1 MSRRAVAPASPVVR
15 SSTARNSSVLAAG
28 ALASRIAGW
37 ARITVLIAVFG
48 ATGTLDPF
56 LAAFRIPDIVFALVA
71 AGSIATVLVPQ
82 LSSLLENGEQRRA
95 QRLLGSVFVAM
106 LMLLGLFSLVVVFGA
121 TALSGLLVGG
131 LPSAQQRE
139 AADLSV
145 ILLVATNAL
154 ALSAICTSAAAA
166 RSRFG
171 VTAITGLVY
180 SAGTIA
186 GALIGGQAAGG
197 YGPAL
202 GTAAGAIA
210 VLVIAATV
218 LVRSNLRPARPNFR
232 DPLLRESLRSLLPR
246 VGSVVVVQ
254 LLLAYLISLAG
265 TTGPGAI
272 TIWSYAFTLLQ
283 VPLALVT
290 SSIGIAILP
299 KVAAQAARGNLAAVR
314 TLASSSVGVVVWMMA
329 PIATL
334 GALFS
339 YDAVRL
345 VVGGNIDDA
354 SAVATADLLRILL
367 LGLVAHGVISVVV
380 RLFYGMRD
388 TVRPT
393 VAELG
398 GNLVIFVLATLWVPL
413 AGVTGIATSLPLGT
427 WVEAV
432 VLLALL
438 IAHKQVLN
446 AVMVIGTTLF
456 AILAAL
462 LSAGLAAAIT
472 LPLLESARVSGVV
485 PAAAVAALGTATG
498 LAAYLALTIL
508 ARRREALPLLR
519 RIAPLAPKGLR
530 ALLLRAEVTA

>member
-1 MSRRAVAPASPVVR
+1 MSRRAVAPAAPVVR

-37 ARITVLIAVFG
+37 VRITVLIAVFG

-82 LSSLLENGEQRRA
+82 LSSLLEKGEQRRA

-106 LMLLGLFSLVVVFGA
+106 LVLLGLFSIVVVIGA
-121 TALSGLLVGG
+121 SALSGLLVGG

-171 VTAITGLVY
+171 VTAVTGLVY

-218 LVRSNLRPARPNFR
+218 LVRSNLRPARPNFH

-265 TTGPGAI
+265 TTGAGAI

-314 TLASSSVGVVVWMMA
+314 TLASSSVGAVVWMMA

-345 VVGGNIDDA
+345 VVGGNIDDP

-367 LGLVAHGVISVVV
+367 LGLVAHGVISVAV

-398 GNLVIFVLATLWVPL
+398 GNLVIFALATLWVPV
-413 AGVTGIATSLPLGT
+413 AGVAGIATSLPLGT
-427 WVEAV
+427 WLEAV

-438 IAHKQVLN
+438 IAHKRVLN
-446 AVMVIGTTLF
+446 SAMVIGTTLF
-456 AILAAL
+456 AIVAAL
-462 LSAGLAAAIT
+462 FSAGLAAAIT
-472 LPLLESARVSGVV
+472 LPLLESARLAGVV
-485 PAAAVAALGTATG
+485 PGAAVAALGTGVG
-498 LAAYLALTIL
+498 LAVYLALTIL

-530 ALLLRAEVTA
+530 TLLLRAEMAA

>member
-1 MSRRAVAPASPVVR
+1 MKRPTVAPVVR
-15 SSTARNSSVLAAG
+15 ASTARSSSVLAAG

-71 AGSIATVLVPQ
+71 AGSIASVLVPQ
-82 LSSLLENGEQRRA
+82 LSSLLEHGEQRRA

-106 LMLLGLFSLVVVFGA
+106 LLLLGLFSLLVVLGA
-121 TALSGLLVGG
+121 NALSGLLVGG

-139 AADLSV
+139 AAELSV
-145 ILLVATNAL
+145 ILLVATIAL

-186 GALIGGQAAGG
+186 GALIGGRAAGG

-210 VLVIAATV
+210 VLAIAATV
-218 LVRSNLRPARPNFR
+218 LMRSNLRPARPNFR
-232 DPLLRESLRSLLPR
+232 DPLLREALRSLLPR
-246 VGSVVVVQ
+246 VGSVVLVQ
-254 LLLAYLISLAG
+254 VLLAYLVALASS
-265 TTGPGAI
+265 TGPGAI

-314 TLASSSVGVVVWMMA
+314 TLATSSIGAVIWMMA

-345 VVGGNIDDA
+345 VVGGNIDNA

-367 LGLVAHGVISVVV
+367 LGLVAHGVISVAV
-380 RLFYGMRD
+380 RLFYGLRD

-398 GNLVIFVLATLWVPL
+398 GNLVIFALATLWVPL

-427 WVEAV
+427 WIEAA
-432 VLLALL
+432 VLIALL
-438 IAHKQVLN
+438 IAHKRVLN
-446 AVMVIGTTLF
+446 AATVVGTTLF
-456 AILAAL
+456 ALLAAL
-462 LSAGLAAAIT
+462 LSVGLAAVIT
-472 LPLLESARVSGVV
+472 SPLLEGARIAGVL
-485 PAAAVAALGTATG
+485 PGAAVAALGTTTG

-519 RIAPLAPKGLR
+519 RIAPLAPKRVR
-530 ALLLRAEVTA
+530 AILLRAEVAA

>member
-1 MSRRAVAPASPVVR
+1 MKRPTVAPVVR
-15 SSTARNSSVLAAG
+15 ASTARSSSVLAAG

-82 LSSLLENGEQRRA
+82 LSSLLEHGEQRRA

-106 LMLLGLFSLVVVFGA
+106 LLLLGLFSLLVVLGA
-121 TALSGLLVGG
+121 NALSGLLVGG

-139 AADLSV
+139 AAELSV
-145 ILLVATNAL
+145 ILLVATTAL

-186 GALIGGQAAGG
+186 GALIGGRAAGG
-197 YGPAL
+197 YGPAI
-202 GTAAGAIA
+202 GTAAGGIA
-210 VLVIAATV
+210 VLLIAATV
-218 LVRSNLRPARPNFR
+218 LMRSNLRPARPNFR
-232 DPLLRESLRSLLPR
+232 DPLLREALRSLLPR
-246 VGSVVVVQ
+246 VGSVVLVQ
-254 LLLAYLISLAG
+254 VLLAYLVALAAS
-265 TTGPGAI
+265 TGPGAI

-299 KVAAQAARGNLAAVR
+299 KVAAQATRGNLAAVR
-314 TLASSSVGVVVWMMA
+314 TLATSSIGVVIWMMA

-345 VVGGNIDDA
+345 VVGGNIDNA
-354 SAVATADLLRILL
+354 SAVATADLLRLLL
-367 LGLVAHGVISVVV
+367 LGLVAHGVISVAV
-380 RLFYGMRD
+380 RLFYGLRD
-388 TVRPT
+388 TARPT
-393 VAELG
+393 IAEIG
-398 GNLVIFVLATLWVPL
+398 GSLVIFALATLWVPL

-427 WVEAV
+427 WIEAA
-432 VLLALL
+432 VLIALL
-438 IAHKQVLN
+438 IAYKRVLN
-446 AVMVIGTTLF
+446 AATVVGTTLF
-456 AILAAL
+456 ALLAAL
-462 LSAGLAAAIT
+462 LSVGLAAVIT
-472 LPLLESARVSGVV
+472 SPLLEGARIAGVL
-485 PAAAVAALGTATG
+485 PGAAVAALGTTTG

-519 RIAPLAPKGLR
+519 RIAPLAPKRVR
-530 ALLLRAEVTA
+530 AILLRAEATT

>member
-1 MSRRAVAPASPVVR
+1 MKGPTVAPVVR
-15 SSTARNSSVLAAG
+15 ASTARSSSVLAAG

-37 ARITVLIAVFG
+37 ARVTVLIAIFG

-82 LSSLLENGEQRRA
+82 LSSLLERGEQRRA

-106 LMLLGLFSLVVVFGA
+106 LILLGLFSLLVVLGA
-121 TALSGLLVGG
+121 SALSGLVVGG

-145 ILLVATNAL
+145 ILLVATIAL

-180 SAGTIA
+180 SAGTIV
-186 GALIGGQAAGG
+186 GALIGGRAAGG

-218 LVRSNLRPARPNFR
+218 LFRSNLRPARPNFR
-232 DPLLRESLRSLLPR
+232 DPLLREALRSLLPR
-246 VGSVVVVQ
+246 VGSVVLVQ
-254 LLLAYLISLAG
+254 LLLAYLVSLAG
-265 TTGPGAI
+265 TTGAGAI

-299 KVAAQAARGNLAAVR
+299 KVAAQAARGNRTAVR
-314 TLASSSVGVVVWMMA
+314 TLATSSIGAVIWMMA

-334 GALFS
+334 GALYS

-345 VVGGNIDDA
+345 VVGGTIDDA
-354 SAVATADLLRILL
+354 SAVATADLLRLLL
-367 LGLVAHGVISVVV
+367 LGLVAHGVISVAV
-380 RLFYGMRD
+380 RLFYGLRD

-398 GNLVIFVLATLWVPL
+398 GNIVIFALATLWVPL
-413 AGVTGIATSLPLGT
+413 MGVTGIATSLPLGT
-427 WVEAV
+427 WIEAAALV
-432 VLLALL
+432 ALL
-438 IAHKQVLN
+438 ITHKQVLN
-446 AVMVIGTTLF
+446 AASVAGTTVFALF
-456 AILAAL
+456 AAL
-462 LSAGLAAAIT
+462 LSLGLATIIT
-472 LPLLESARVSGVV
+472 MPIIEGARTAGVI
-485 PAAAVAALGTATG
+485 PGAAVAALGTATG
-498 LAAYLALTIL
+498 LALYVALTIL
-508 ARRREALPLLR
+508 ARRREALPLFR
-519 RIAPLAPKGLR
+519 RIAPLAPKRMR
-530 ALLLRAEVTA
+530 ALLLRAEAAT

>member
-82 LSSLLENGEQRRA
+82 LSSLLEKGEQRRA

-121 TALSGLLVGG
+121 TVLSGLLVGG

-186 GALIGGQAAGG
+186 GALIGGQTAGG

-367 LGLVAHGVISVVV
+367 LGLVAHGVISVAV

>member
-1 MSRRAVAPASPVVR
+1 MKRRAVALVAPVVR
-15 SSTARNSSVLAAG
+15 SSTAHNSSVLAAG

-37 ARITVLIAVFG
+37 ARVTVLIAIFG

-82 LSSLLENGEQRRA
+82 LSSLLERGEQRRA
-95 QRLLGSVFVAM
+95 QRLLGSVFVS
-106 LMLLGLFSLVVVFGA
+106 MLLLLGFFSLLVVLGA
-121 TALSGLLVGG
+121 SALSALLVGG

-139 AADLSV
+139 AADLSI
-145 ILLVATNAL
+145 ILLVATIAL

-186 GALIGGQAAGG
+186 GALIGGRAAGG
-197 YGPAL
+197 YGPAF

-210 VLVIAATV
+210 VLAIAATV
-218 LVRSNLRPARPNFR
+218 LLRSNLRPARPNFR
-232 DPLLRESLRSLLPR
+232 DPLLRVALRSLLPR
-246 VGSVVVVQ
+246 VGSVVLVQ
-254 LLLAYLISLAG
+254 LLLAYLVSLAG
-265 TTGPGAI
+265 TTGAGAI

-299 KVAAQAARGNLAAVR
+299 KVAAQAARGNRAAVR
-314 TLASSSVGVVVWMMA
+314 TLATSSIGAVIWMMA

-345 VVGGNIDDA
+345 VVGGTMDNA
-354 SAVATADLLRILL
+354 SAAATADLLRLL
-367 LGLVAHGVISVVV
+367 LIGLVAHGVISVAV
-380 RLFYGMRD
+380 RLFYGLHD
-388 TVRPT
+388 TARPT
-393 VAELG
+393 ISELG
-398 GNLVIFVLATLWVPL
+398 GNLVIFALATLWVPL
-413 AGVTGIATSLPLGT
+413 AGLTGIATSLPLGT
-427 WVEAV
+427 WIEAAA
-432 VLLALL
+432 LIALL

-446 AVMVIGTTLF
+446 AVTVASTTLF
-456 AILAAL
+456 ALLAAL
-462 LSAGLAAAIT
+462 LSVGLAAVIT
-472 LPLLESARVSGVV
+472 SPALESARMAGVI
-485 PAAAVAALGTATG
+485 PGAAVAALGTAVG
-498 LAAYLALTIL
+498 LAAYVTLTIL

-519 RIAPLAPKGLR
+519 RIAPLAPEGVR
-530 ALLLRAEVTA
+530 ALLLRAEDSA

>member
-1 MSRRAVAPASPVVR
+1 M
-15 SSTARNSSVLAAG
+15 LAAG

-37 ARITVLIAVFG
+37 VRITVLIAVFG
-48 ATGTLDPF
+48 TAGTLDPF

-71 AGSIATVLVPQ
+71 AGSIATVLVPH
-82 LSSLLENGEQRRA
+82 LSSLLERGEQRRA

-106 LMLLGLFSLVVVFGA
+106 LMLLGLFSLVVVIGA
-121 TALSGLLVGG
+121 TALSGVLVGG
-131 LPSAQQRE
+131 LPGAQQRE

-154 ALSAICTSAAAA
+154 ALSAICSSAAAA
-166 RSRFG
+166 RSRFE
-171 VTAITGLVY
+171 VTAVTGLVY
-180 SAGTIA
+180 SAGTVA
-186 GALIGGQAAGG
+186 GALIGGRASGG

-210 VLVIAATV
+210 VLAIAATV

-299 KVAAQAARGNLAAVR
+299 KIAAEAARGNLAAVR
-314 TLASSSVGVVVWMMA
+314 TLASSSIGAVIWMMA
-329 PIATL
+329 PVATL

-345 VVGGNIDDA
+345 VVGGNIDGP
-354 SAVATADLLRILL
+354 SATATADLLRVLL
-367 LGLVAHGVISVVV
+367 LGLVAHGVISVAV

-393 VAELG
+393 IAELG
-398 GNLVIFVLATLWVPL
+398 GNIVIFALATMWVPL
-413 AGVTGIATSLPLGT
+413 MGVAGIATSLPLGT
-427 WVEAV
+427 WLEAV
-432 VLLALL
+432 LLLALL
-438 IAHKQVLN
+438 IAHKRVLN
-446 AVMVIGTTLF
+446 AAMVIGSTLF
-456 AILAAL
+456 ALLAAL
-462 LSAGLAAAIT
+462 LSAGLAAAVT
-472 LPLLESARVSGVV
+472 LPFLESARLAGVITGAI
-485 PAAAVAALGTATG
+485 AAAFGTGMG
-498 LAAYLALTIL
+498 LSAYLVFTIA

-519 RIAPLAPKGLR
+519 RIAPRAPRGLR
-530 ALLLRAEVTA
+530 ALLLRAEEAT

>member
-1 MSRRAVAPASPVVR
+1 MKRPTVAPVVR
-15 SSTARNSSVLAAG
+15 ASTARSSSVLAAG

-82 LSSLLENGEQRRA
+82 LSSLLEHGEQRRA

-106 LMLLGLFSLVVVFGA
+106 LLLLGLFSLLVVLGA
-121 TALSGLLVGG
+121 NALNGLLVGG

-139 AADLSV
+139 AAELSV
-145 ILLVATNAL
+145 ILLVATIAL

-186 GALIGGQAAGG
+186 GALIGGRAAGG

-210 VLVIAATV
+210 VLAIAATV
-218 LVRSNLRPARPNFR
+218 LMRSNLRPARPNFR
-232 DPLLRESLRSLLPR
+232 DPLLREALRSLLPR
-246 VGSVVVVQ
+246 VGSVVLVQ
-254 LLLAYLISLAG
+254 VLLAYLVALASS
-265 TTGPGAI
+265 TGPGAI

-314 TLASSSVGVVVWMMA
+314 TLATSSIGAVIWMMA

-345 VVGGNIDDA
+345 VVGGNIDNA

-367 LGLVAHGVISVVV
+367 LGLVAHGVISVAV
-380 RLFYGMRD
+380 RLFSGLRD

-393 VAELG
+393 VAERG
-398 GNLVIFVLATLWVPL
+398 GNLVLFALATLWVPL

-427 WVEAV
+427 WIEAA
-432 VLLALL
+432 VLIALL
-438 IAHKQVLN
+438 IAHKRVLN
-446 AVMVIGTTLF
+446 AATVVGTTLF
-456 AILAAL
+456 ALLAAL
-462 LSAGLAAAIT
+462 LSVGLAAVIT
-472 LPLLESARVSGVV
+472 SPLLEGARIAGVL
-485 PAAAVAALGTATG
+485 PGAAVAALGTTTG

-519 RIAPLAPKGLR
+519 RIAPLAPKRVR
-530 ALLLRAEVTA
+530 AILLRAEVAA

>member
-82 LSSLLENGEQRRA
+82 LSSLLEKGEQRRA

-121 TALSGLLVGG
+121 TVLSGLLVGG

-367 LGLVAHGVISVVV
+367 LGLVAHGVISVAV

-427 WVEAV
+427 WIEAV

>member
-1 MSRRAVAPASPVVR
+1 MSRRAVSPAAPVVR
-15 SSTARNSSVLAAG
+15 SSTARNSSVLAVG

-37 ARITVLIAVFG
+37 VRITVLIAVFG

-82 LSSLLENGEQRRA
+82 LSSLLEKGEQRRA

-106 LMLLGLFSLVVVFGA
+106 LLLLGLFSLVVVIGA
-121 TALSGLLVGG
+121 SALSGLLVGG

-171 VTAITGLVY
+171 VTAVTGLVY
-180 SAGTIA
+180 SAGTVA

-210 VLVIAATV
+210 VLVIGATV
-218 LVRSNLRPARPNFR
+218 LVRSNLRPARPNFH

-265 TTGPGAI
+265 TTGAGAI

-314 TLASSSVGVVVWMMA
+314 TLASSSVGAVVWMMA

-345 VVGGNIDDA
+345 VVGGNIDDP

-367 LGLVAHGVISVVV
+367 LGLVAHGVISVAV

-398 GNLVIFVLATLWVPL
+398 GNLVIFALATLWVPV
-413 AGVTGIATSLPLGT
+413 AGVAGIATSLPLGT
-427 WVEAV
+427 WLEAV

-438 IAHKQVLN
+438 IAHTRVLN
-446 AVMVIGTTLF
+446 AAMVIGTTLF
-456 AILAAL
+456 AIVAAL
-462 LSAGLAAAIT
+462 FSAGLAAAIT
-472 LPLLESARVSGVV
+472 LPLLESARLAGVV
-485 PAAAVAALGTATG
+485 PGAAIAAFGTGAG
-498 LAAYLALTIL
+498 LAVYLALTIL

>member
-37 ARITVLIAVFG
+37 VRITVLIAVFG

-56 LAAFRIPDIVFALVA
+56 FAAFRIPDIVFALVA

-82 LSSLLENGEQRRA
+82 LSSLLEKGEQRRA

-121 TALSGLLVGG
+121 TVLSGLLVGG

-283 VPLALVT
+283 VPLALIT

-427 WVEAV
+427 WIEAV

>member
-1 MSRRAVAPASPVVR
+1 MKRPTVAPVVR
-15 SSTARNSSVLAAG
+15 ASTARSSSVLAAG

-71 AGSIATVLVPQ
+71 AGSIASVLVPQ
-82 LSSLLENGEQRRA
+82 LSSLLEHGEQRRA

-106 LMLLGLFSLVVVFGA
+106 LLLLGLFSLLVVLGA
-121 TALSGLLVGG
+121 NALSGLLVGG

-139 AADLSV
+139 AAELSV
-145 ILLVATNAL
+145 ILLVATIAL
-154 ALSAICTSAAAA
+154 ALSAICTSTAAA

-186 GALIGGQAAGG
+186 GALIGGRAAGG

-210 VLVIAATV
+210 VLAIAATV
-218 LVRSNLRPARPNFR
+218 LMRSNLRPARPNFR
-232 DPLLRESLRSLLPR
+232 DPLLREALRSLLPR
-246 VGSVVVVQ
+246 VGSVVLVQ
-254 LLLAYLISLAG
+254 VLLAYLVALASS
-265 TTGPGAI
+265 TGPGAI

-314 TLASSSVGVVVWMMA
+314 TLATSSIGAVIWMMA

-345 VVGGNIDDA
+345 VVGGNIDNA

-367 LGLVAHGVISVVV
+367 LGLVAHGVISVAV
-380 RLFYGMRD
+380 RLFYGLRD

-398 GNLVIFVLATLWVPL
+398 GNLVIFALATLWVPL

-427 WVEAV
+427 WIEAA
-432 VLLALL
+432 VLIALL
-438 IAHKQVLN
+438 IAHKRVLN
-446 AVMVIGTTLF
+446 AATVVGTTLF
-456 AILAAL
+456 ALLAAL
-462 LSAGLAAAIT
+462 LSVGLAAVIT
-472 LPLLESARVSGVV
+472 SPLLEGARIAGVL
-485 PAAAVAALGTATG
+485 PGAAVAALGTTTG

-519 RIAPLAPKGLR
+519 RIAPLAPKRVR
-530 ALLLRAEVTA
+530 AILLRAEVAA

>member
-56 LAAFRIPDIVFALVA
+56 FAAFRIPDIVFALVA

-82 LSSLLENGEQRRA
+82 LSSLLEKGEQRRA

-121 TALSGLLVGG
+121 TVLSGLLVGG

-283 VPLALVT
+283 VPLALIT

-427 WVEAV
+427 WIEAV

>member
-1 MSRRAVAPASPVVR
+1 MKPRRAVPVAR
-15 SSTARNSSVLAAG
+15 SSTARSSSILAAG

-82 LSSLLENGEQRRA
+82 LSALLERGERRRA
-95 QRLLGSVFVAM
+95 QRLVGSVFVTM
-106 LMLLGLFSLVVVFGA
+106 LLLLGLFSLVVIIGA
-121 TALSGLLVGG
+121 SALSGLLVGG

-145 ILLVATNAL
+145 ILLVATIAL

-166 RSRFG
+166 RSQFG

-186 GALIGGQAAGG
+186 GALIGGRAAGG
-197 YGPAL
+197 YGPAI

-210 VLVIAATV
+210 VLVITGVV
-218 LVRSNLRPARPNFR
+218 LMRSDLRPARPNFR
-232 DPLLRESLRSLLPR
+232 DPLLRDALRSLLPR
-246 VGSVVVVQ
+246 VGSVVLVQ
-254 LLLAYLISLAG
+254 LLLAYLILLAG

-299 KVAAQAARGNLAAVR
+299 KVAAQAARGNFAVVRALAVASIGAVI
-314 TLASSSVGVVVWMMA
+314 WMMA

-345 VVGGNIDDA
+345 VVGGNIDNA
-354 SAVATADLLRILL
+354 SAVATADLLRLL
-367 LGLVAHGVISVVV
+367 LIGLVAHGVISVAV
-380 RLFYGMRD
+380 RLFYGLRD

-393 VAELG
+393 LAELG
-398 GNLVIFVLATLWVPL
+398 GNIVIFALATLWVPL
-413 AGVTGIATSLPLGT
+413 VGVTGIATSLPLGT
-427 WVEAV
+427 WIEAV

-438 IAHKQVLN
+438 VAHRQILN
-446 AVMVIGTTLF
+446 AATVAGIALF
-456 AILAAL
+456 AVIAAL
-462 LSAGLAAAIT
+462 VSAGLATAVT
-472 LPLLESARVSGVV
+472 SPLLEGARLSGVV
-485 PAAAVAALGTATG
+485 PGAAVATLGTVVG
-498 LAAYLALTIL
+498 LAAYVALTIL
-508 ARRREALPLLR
+508 ARRREALPLFR

-530 ALLLRAEVTA
+530 ALLLRAEVSA

>member
-82 LSSLLENGEQRRA
+82 LSSLLEKGEQRRA

-121 TALSGLLVGG
+121 TVLSGLLVGG

-367 LGLVAHGVISVVV
+367 LGLVAHGVISVAV

>member
-1 MSRRAVAPASPVVR
+1 MSRRAVAPASPVMR

-37 ARITVLIAVFG
+37 VRITVLIAVFG

-82 LSSLLENGEQRRA
+82 LSSLLEKGEQRRA

-106 LMLLGLFSLVVVFGA
+106 LVLLGLFSLVVVIGA
-121 TALSGLLVGG
+121 SALSGLLVGG

-314 TLASSSVGVVVWMMA
+314 TLASSSVGAVVWMMA

-345 VVGGNIDDA
+345 VVGGNIDDP

-367 LGLVAHGVISVVV
+367 LGLVAHGVISVAV

-398 GNLVIFVLATLWVPL
+398 GNLVIFALATLWVPV
-413 AGVTGIATSLPLGT
+413 AGVAGIATSLPLGT
-427 WVEAV
+427 WLEAV

-438 IAHKQVLN
+438 IAHKRVLN
-446 AVMVIGTTLF
+446 AAMVIGTTLF
-456 AILAAL
+456 AIVAAL
-462 LSAGLAAAIT
+462 FSTGLAAAIT
-472 LPLLESARVSGVV
+472 LPLLESARLAGVV
-485 PAAAVAALGTATG
+485 PGAAVAALGTGVG
-498 LAAYLALTIL
+498 LAVYLALTIL

-530 ALLLRAEVTA
+530 ALMLRAEVAA